1 MGSLIEELA
10 AREAAARVRVGE
22 LEAEIAELASRL
34 EAERETLSRLVITR
48 ETVAEVMAET
58 SLQEAEEETEET
70 VQPAAVAAAASS
82 SPFAGAE
89 ARVIGVL
96 TVPRWQ
102 PGLGVEVLPKTYR
115 DIVEVVADAPGP
127 VRAKQI
133 VPRVGLPAETAKIE
147 GTRSK
152 LKRLVERAGWTR
164 TRRGCSPRPAAAGGN
179 RRTPGRSG
187 ALLPTF
193 EGANLFEPAKRRAR
207 MEPYDTT
214 ATVDPFA
221 RSKELFES
229 LMGMLSGG
237 EAAALTH
244 AELEERLDARGRELL
259 RQLMQDHLDLRA
271 IREEERARRGQA
283 PPVAG
288 GDGRPR
294 PHRESGHS
302 RLLACLFGLV
312 RVHRLAYRQKGLRNV
327 YPADRQLA
335 LPADRQLALPA
346 GRHSLGLRRLAVL
359 EAVRGSY
366 DHAAAVIERRCG
378 KCSASGSSNNS

>member
-1 MGSLIEELA
+1 
-10 AREAAARVRVGE
+10 
-22 LEAEIAELASRL
+22 
-34 EAERETLSRLVITR
+34 
-48 ETVAEVMAET
+48 
-58 SLQEAEEETEET
+58 
-70 VQPAAVAAAASS
+70 
-82 SPFAGAE
+82 
-89 ARVIGVL
+89 
-96 TVPRWQ
+96 
-102 PGLGVEVLPKTYR
+102 
-115 DIVEVVADAPGP
+115 
-127 VRAKQI
+127 
-133 VPRVGLPAETAKIE
+133 
-147 GTRSK
+147 
-152 LKRLVERAGWTR
+152 
-164 TRRGCSPRPAAAGGN
+164 
-179 RRTPGRSG
+179 
-187 ALLPTF
+187 
-193 EGANLFEPAKRRAR
+193 